1 MLGFFLLKTKD
12 LSKFK
17 EDMKSTKPVGHP
29 VSTRSQENNE
39 LTYVNLI
46 LIVENCC
53 SLKILWYFPSA
64 KSTSNMNVLNL
75 KLCVGRSLASF
86 SNLESTKAQ
95 S

>member
-1 MLGFFLLKTKD
+1 
-12 LSKFK
+12 
-17 EDMKSTKPVGHP
+17 MKSTKPVGHP

-53 SLKILWYFPSA
+53 SLKTLWYFPSA

-86 SNLESTKAQ
+86 SNLESKYEHYKDELTQLPCKRIVE
-95 S
+95 